1 MQLDIDAAMVLIKS
15 NKRVVVVGLSPKED
29 RPSHRVGKFLIEKGF
44 VVTPINP
51 GQDEILG
58 QECKKSLAEL
68 QTDDVDWIDMFV
80 SPARLNDFYD
90 DIVRLAPKLVW
101 CQIGVVDD
109 EFNRKLEERS
119 AQCK

>member
-58 QECKKSLAEL
+58 QECKKSLAEAISL
-68 QTDDVDWIDMFV
+68 ILEGRREDALRGV
-80 SPARLNDFYD
+80 PADAKRETITISGNAKPF
-90 DIVRLAPKLVW
+90 
-101 CQIGVVDD
+101 
-109 EFNRKLEERS
+109 
-119 AQCK
+119 